1 MVAVVADSAA
11 NIPPAL
17 ARELRIETVPMYLT
31 IGQETHRDGFDLPLA
46 AFYRRLAD
54 EGQAATPSTPSPGD
68 FLEAFR
74 RSGQPEVVCVTV
86 ASTMSASH
94 HQATMAAERFEG
106 TVEVVDSMSASMAEG
121 FVALEAGR
129 VAATGASIQEVAAAA
144 RGLAP
149 RTWLFATVASF
160 EFLRRSGRV
169 TKLQAYA
176 ATMLD
181 VKPVFRFREGTP
193 EAIGRPRTRRRA
205 LDRVVEESL
214 AAIAGRPVHLAG
226 LHAEAEDDARSLVA
240 RISEQANMVES
251 MVVEATP
258 VIGAHT
264 GPGLAGTAFY
274 CDGDRL

>member
-1 MVAVVADSAA
+1 MDHVFG
-11 NIPPAL
+11 L
-17 ARELRIETVPMYLT
+17 APWT
-31 IGQETHRDGFDLPLA
+31 
-46 AFYRRLAD
+46 
-54 EGQAATPSTPSPGD
+54 
-68 FLEAFR
+68 
-74 RSGQPEVVCVTV
+74 
-86 ASTMSASH
+86 
-94 HQATMAAERFEG
+94 
-106 TVEVVDSMSASMAEG
+106 MAEG

-226 LHAEAEDDARSLVA
+226 LHADAEDDARSLVA
-240 RISEQANMVES
+240 RISEQANVVES
-251 MVVEATP
+251 IDHHWPFDLWQMALLVEQA
-258 VIGAHT
+258 GAFRNVDQRAHRV
-264 GPGLAGTAFY
+264 
-274 CDGDRL
+274 D